1 MDLVLDIYQATRNFL
16 ERGGDVLLIIAGV
29 VFVMWTLILDR
40 LVYMN
45 SEHPAAVGRALD
57 AWRSRADT
65 GSWHSE
71 QIYDAMVSRLSI
83 RLQTGIPMIKTL
95 AAVCPLLGLLGT
107 VTGMVLI
114 FDAVSIV
121 GSGSARAV
129 AGGVSTAIVT
139 TMAGL
144 VGALTGIFPAAML
157 ARQAQGQVK
166 VLRAGH
172 VDPSNAPIATPMF
185 RMPRAVRRALVPV
198 GGAVITVGVLFA
210 MEQMIVTGKETL
222 TAYTRGYPVDFV
234 RVERTQT
241 VEQRRRKP
249 ERLPPPEE
257 MPTWMPEAGTA
268 EDMTGI
274 LVTVAAPQVSLETT
288 HRVSGFTGFVS
299 DGDYLP
305 ILTVAPVYPVRA
317 VERDL
322 EGWVLLRFSLTA
334 SGAVKDIE
342 VLESSNVIFARAA
355 VAAAAKF
362 KYRPRVVNGVPVE
375 VSGVTNR
382 IIFQLKGG

>member
-65 GSWHSE
+65 DSWHSE

-172 VDPSNAPIATPMF
+172 VDPSSAPIATPMF
-185 RMPRAVRRALVPV
+185 RMPRAVRRALVPA

-241 VEQRRRKP
+241 VEPRRRMP
-249 ERLPPPEE
+249 ERLPLPEE